1 MDPASPTLP
10 DPNQS
15 SPLDA
20 ALTNFTDGT
29 RRDEARRARQTRT
42 DQAVVDGLSG
52 TFRGTLVDLAE
63 ARRPLTILT
72 RSGAHHRGVISTV
85 GADVVVVGDASNPQ
99 RLLIAIE
106 AIEGLR
112 APHLGRGRASNH
124 SSGPHLADLLDSVF
138 DSGQRAA
145 LTTRGGNRLMGV
157 VDHVGEDQVTLRL
170 DGDSDTVVVAI
181 SSIDEVAVES

>member
-1 MDPASPTLP
+1 MDSGPRALRDSTLTT
-10 DPNQS
+10 
-15 SPLDA
+15 PLDA
-20 ALTNFTDGT
+20 ALTDFTDGT
-29 RRDEARRARQTRT
+29 RRDEARRNRQTLA

-85 GADVVVVGDASNPQ
+85 GLDVVVVGDTTNPR
-99 RLLIAIE
+99 RLLLAID

-112 APHLGRGRASNH
+112 APHLGRGRTTADVA
-124 SSGPHLADLLDSVF
+124 GPHLADVLDSVF

-145 LTTRGGNRLMGV
+145 ITTRGGNRLMGV
-157 VDHVGEDQVTLRL
+157 VDHVGQDQLTLRL
-170 DGDSDTVVVAI
+170 DGDSDALIIAI
-181 SSIDEVAVES
+181 SGIDEVAVES